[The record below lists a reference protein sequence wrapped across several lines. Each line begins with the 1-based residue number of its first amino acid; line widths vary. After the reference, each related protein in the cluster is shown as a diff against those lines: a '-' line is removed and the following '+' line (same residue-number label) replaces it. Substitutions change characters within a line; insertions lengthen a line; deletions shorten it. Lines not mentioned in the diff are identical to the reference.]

1 VLTID
6 FGSSDG
12 GASAAVTDE
21 GSAKEKREEVS
32 RQAGRGGIAVAG
44 AKIYFILA
52 GLVQQFALP
61 RVLGLDGYGALSS
74 ALSAAG
80 ITYNPIVTTS
90 IQGVS
95 RAVAGAPPDKAPIVL
110 RRVLMLHFAVA
121 FFGAL
126 ALFLVSPLIG
136 DALTAPHVV
145 PGLQILS
152 LVLLFYG
159 AYAPLIGALN
169 GQRRFVWQAGF
180 DVLAATLRTVAL
192 VAGAYF
198 FARNG
203 DRLAGVEGASW
214 GFVASAAAV
223 LVAALA
229 VVGIGKAG
237 SSPGTGRAHAAF
249 ISRLLLGQVLL
260 NLLLQADLNLLRRF
274 SADAAKVAGLP
285 VTAADSLVG
294 AYRATQLFSFLPYQL
309 LIAITF
315 VLFPMLASAKRDAD
329 HEGVARY
336 VRNGLRIALVLA
348 GAMISVTSGLA
359 GPLLRLV
366 FGAEA
371 AALGDGALEVLSL
384 GFGAFAIF
392 GLLSAILNGLGRE
405 GASVGVT
412 FVAFAL
418 VVGVSFLTVRG
429 APFSSD
435 LLVKTAVATSAGI
448 VLATGWAAYLV
459 WKTAGALIPL
469 ASLLRTM
476 GSVAVA
482 VAVGRM
488 LPIDKPLLVV
498 PAAALVGVVYLALMI
513 LSRELGKA
521 DLAMVSQVFKK
532 RA

>member
-1 VLTID
+1 VT
-6 FGSSDG
+6 DG
-12 GASAAVTDE
+12 GT
-21 GSAKEKREEVS
+21 AKEKQEDVS

-44 AKIYFILA
+44 AKIYFILT

-80 ITYNPIVTTS
+80 ITYNPVVTTS

-95 RAVAGAPPDKAPIVL
+95 RAVAGAPAGTAPVVL
-110 RRVLMLHFAVA
+110 RHVLLLHFGVA
-121 FFGAL
+121 IVGAL
-126 ALFLVSPLIG
+126 GLFAASPFIG
-136 DALTAPHVV
+136 EFLTAPHVV
-145 PGLQILS
+145 PGLRILS

-159 AYAPLIGALN
+159 GYAPLIGALN

-180 DVLAATLRTVAL
+180 DVLAATLRSISLIV
-192 VAGAYF
+192 GAYLF
-198 FARNG
+198 TRGG

-214 GFVASAAAV
+214 GFVLSTVAV

-237 SSPGTGRAHAAF
+237 SAPGTARTHLKF
-249 ISRLLLGQVLL
+249 IGRLLLGQVLL
-260 NLLLQADLNLLRRF
+260 NLLLQADLNLLRKF
-274 SADAAKVAGLP
+274 SADAAVSAGLP

-294 AYRATQLFSFLPYQL
+294 TYRATQLFSFLPYQL

-336 VRNGLRIALVLA
+336 VENGLRLALILA
-348 GAMISVTSGLA
+348 GAMVSVTSGLS

-371 AALGDGALEVLSL
+371 AARGAPALQVLSL

-392 GLLSAILNGLGRE
+392 GLLSAVLNGLGRE
-405 GASVGVT
+405 RASTWVT
-412 FVAFAL
+412 FAAFAL
-418 VVGVSFLTVRG
+418 VVGVCFVTVRG
-429 APFSSD
+429 APFSD
-435 LLVKTAVATSAGI
+435 ELLVSTAIATSAGI
-448 VLATGWAAYLV
+448 VLATAGAAYLV
-459 WKTAGALIPL
+459 KQTAGALVPFRT
-469 ASLLRTM
+469 LLRTVL
-476 GSVAVA
+476 SLAVA

-488 LPIDKPLLVV
+488 LPIGRPLLVV
-498 PAAALVGVVYLALMI
+498 PAAALVGLVYVLGLV
-513 LSRELGKA
+513 LSRELNKA
-521 DLAMVSQVFKK
+521 DLAFVTRVIKK